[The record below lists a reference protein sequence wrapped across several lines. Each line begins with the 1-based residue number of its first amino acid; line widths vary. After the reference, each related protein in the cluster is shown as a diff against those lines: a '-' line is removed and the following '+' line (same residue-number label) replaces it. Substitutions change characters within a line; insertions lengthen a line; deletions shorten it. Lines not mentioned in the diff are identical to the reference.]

1 MLISGAD
8 AAGSGMID
16 NKDMAA
22 IDGALMHHHHHQGT
36 LDGGEQD

>member
-1 MLISGAD
+1 MLINGAD

-22 IDGALMHHHHHQGT
+22 IDGALMHHHHQGP
-36 LDGGEQD
+36 LGGGEQD